1 VFCTGACSA
10 ANSDSLPS
18 HICFAS
24 KNDHIFETEMSNMM
38 KDIILNELRQAA
50 EEMGN
55 RVSPSLSLETKVF
68 ESGLDSIGFAILVA
82 KLEDRFGFDPFAA
95 MQEAY
100 YPETIG
106 QFISVYENHAASP

>member
-1 VFCTGACSA
+1 
-10 ANSDSLPS
+10 
-18 HICFAS
+18 
-24 KNDHIFETEMSNMM
+24 MSNMM